1 MELEITEQNDN
12 PLLNRQEVKVVIK
25 HNEDSTPRRNQVI
38 KNLSEQL
45 KAKKELVIIDHLKN
59 AYGKTETHGYAKI
72 YSDKES
78 LEQIET
84 KPSMDRHKDIDS
96 HSSGS
101 KTEKAPTEEAEET
114 PSGSKTE
121 KAPNEEAVES
131 PAEEEEQKDE

>member
-45 KAKKELVIIDHLKN
+45 KAKRELVIIDHLKN

-84 KPSMDRHKDIDS
+84 KPSINRHKDIDS

-114 PSGSKTE
+114 PT
-121 KAPNEEAVES
+121 EEAVES

>member
-25 HNEDSTPRRNQVI
+25 HSEDSTPRRNQVI

-45 KAKKELVIIDHLKN
+45 KAKRELVIIDHLKN

-78 LEQIET
+78 LTRIET

-96 HSSGS
+96 HSSES
-101 KTEKAPTEEAEET
+101 KEEKAPSTEKAEEAPAEEAKETPTEEEE
-114 PSGSKTE
+114 S
-121 KAPNEEAVES
+121 
-131 PAEEEEQKDE
+131 KDE

>member
-25 HNEDSTPRRNQVI
+25 HSEDSTPRRNQVI

-45 KAKKELVIIDHLKN
+45 KAKRELVIIDHLKN

-78 LEQIET
+78 LTRIET

-96 HSSGS
+96 HSSES
-101 KTEKAPTEEAEET
+101 KEEKAPAAEEAVEAPAEEAEE
-114 PSGSKTE
+114 
-121 KAPNEEAVES
+121 EES
-131 PAEEEEQKDE
+131 KDE

>member
-25 HNEDSTPRRNQVI
+25 HNENSTPRRNQVI
-38 KNLSEQL
+38 KSLSEQL
-45 KAKKELVIIDHLKN
+45 KAKRELVIIDHLKN

-78 LEQIET
+78 LSKIET

-96 HSSGS
+96 HSS
-101 KTEKAPTEEAEET
+101 EKETKDASVEQVDKEED
-114 PSGSKTE
+114 PSEDAT
-121 KAPNEEAVES
+121 AD
-131 PAEEEEQKDE
+131 EEEKTDE